1 MSKGKV
7 KQKYHRVRLDEVKL
21 IHKNFIG
28 VKYLHI
34 GSKDGIYV
42 LVDITLLITY
52 LYNNCKLN

>member
-1 MSKGKV
+1 
-7 KQKYHRVRLDEVKL
+7 
-21 IHKNFIG
+21 
-28 VKYLHI
+28 LHI